1 MWLQV
6 INVLWWK
13 SCCHVQRVD
22 YIYLQLF
29 NSVLYYFVFQLA
41 EVVSERDLLKQQQS
55 QHATKGIRELEKI
68 NRVRFHLVDNSK
80 EIVRF

>member
-1 MWLQV
+1 M
-6 INVLWWK
+6 
-13 SCCHVQRVD
+13 
-22 YIYLQLF
+22 
-29 NSVLYYFVFQLA
+29 
-41 EVVSERDLLKQQQS
+41 SERDLLKQQQS